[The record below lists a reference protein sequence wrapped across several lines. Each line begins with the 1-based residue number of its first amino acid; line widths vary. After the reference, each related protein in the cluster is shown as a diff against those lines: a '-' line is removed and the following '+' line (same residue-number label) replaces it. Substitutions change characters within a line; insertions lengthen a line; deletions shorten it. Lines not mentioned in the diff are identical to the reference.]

1 MMRIHLFDHP
11 ADARPSVL
19 DASARESSRGARSV
33 GRQGEHARGMRDG
46 VGVGGDGAGDAWWC

>member
-1 MMRIHLFDHP
+1 MRIFYLFDHP
-11 ADARPSVL
+11 VDARPSVL